1 MTIVFTV
8 LSAGYAAYGLWL
20 VVRIVNQ
27 REKQPKLKVALMAV
41 PCVYGLSF
49 GPMASLGRHGLIPS
63 SLMEPVGM
71 FYAPLIWFL
80 NDSGPASAVLN
91 WISTS
96 WP

>member
-8 LSAGYAAYGLWL
+8 LSAGYAAYGLL
-20 VVRIVNQ
+20 LIVRIVNK
-27 REKQPKLKVALMAV
+27 REKQPKLKFALMAA
-41 PCVYGLSF
+41 PCLYALSF

-63 SLMEPVGM
+63 LLMEPLGM

-80 NDSGPASAVLN
+80 NDAGSASELLN
-91 WISTS
+91 WISMN